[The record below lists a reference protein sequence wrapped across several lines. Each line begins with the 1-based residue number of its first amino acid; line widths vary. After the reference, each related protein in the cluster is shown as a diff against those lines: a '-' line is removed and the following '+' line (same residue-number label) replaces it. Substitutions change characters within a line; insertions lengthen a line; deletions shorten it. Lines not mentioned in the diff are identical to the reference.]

1 MGVKCSV
8 DTGAID
14 NYFKAVIEIVNE
26 ELKNTFAYLGEECI
40 TKVRARGFDESW
52 IDRTGNLRSSIG
64 YGVYEHGKKSIES
77 TFAIV
82 KKGTSGPQAG
92 KQLLDELSKMYA
104 DTYALVVVAGM
115 DYADEVEALENKDVL
130 ASTELYARSVINDR
144 MKKTKKKILSRID
157 KLSL

>member
-8 DTGAID
+8 DTSAID
-14 NYFKAVIEIVNE
+14 AYFKAVVDIACF
-26 ELKNTFAYLGEECI
+26 ELKRTFARLGEECI
-40 TKVRARGFDESW
+40 IKVRDREPWESW

-64 YGVYEHGKKSIES
+64 YGVYDYGRKEIES
-77 TFAIV
+77 TFKIV
-82 KKGTSGPQAG
+82 KKGKNGPKAG

-104 DTYALVVVAGM
+104 DTYALIVVAGM

-130 ASTELYARSVINDR
+130 ASTELYARSVINNR

>member
-1 MGVKCSV
+1 MGVKCST
-8 DTGAID
+8 DTSAID
-14 NYFKAVIEIVNE
+14 SYFSAVIKIVKE
-26 ELKNTFAYLGEECI
+26 ELLNTFAYLGEECI
-40 TKVRARGFDESW
+40 KKVRDRGFDESW

-64 YGVYEHGKKSIES
+64 YGVYEYGKKSIES

-82 KKGTSGPQAG
+82 RQGTSGPQAG
-92 KQLLDELSKMYA
+92 KQLLDELSKKYA
-104 DTYALVVVAGM
+104 DAYALIVVAGM

-144 MKKTKKKILSRID
+144 MKKTRKKILSRID